1 MIIQI
6 EEYFIGM
13 IFKGNQLVRNTI
25 PLRREEIFN
34 FMDGEVVSNPEDE
47 HLKVAEI
54 ILKLYLQKLM
64 IKK

>member
-54 ILKLYLQKLM
+54 IFCRN
-64 IKK
+64 

>member
-54 ILKLYLQKLM
+54 ILNYILQKLM